1 MRAKLKAIKMELRK
15 RMHDPIATTGSWV
28 KQVLQGHLNYY
39 AVSGNHPSLWW
50 FCNQVRGYWL
60 KSLRRRSQKANLSWE
75 RFIRLVDRFF
85 PPIKVLHPLPLH
97 RFDAKTRGRS
107 PVR

>member
-1 MRAKLKAIKMELRK
+1 M
-15 RMHDPIATTGSWV
+15 V
-28 KQVLQGHLNYY
+28 KTKCDE
-39 AVSGNHPSLWW
+39 NHPSIWW
-50 FCNQVRGYWL
+50 FLQSGAGLFASATN
-60 KSLRRRSQKANLSWE
+60 QKADLSWE

-85 PPIKVLHPLPLH
+85 PPIKTLHPLPCH

>member
-1 MRAKLKAIKMELRK
+1 
-15 RMHDPIATTGSWV
+15 V
-28 KQVLQGHLNYY
+28 VLQSG
-39 AVSGNHPSLWW
+39 AVI
-50 FCNQVRGYWL
+50 WL
-60 KSLRRRSQKANLSWE
+60 KTLRRRSQNADLPWE

-85 PPIKVLHPLPLH
+85 PPIKTLHPLPCH